1 MRTIQATFAA
11 VVLMIAAYWLYMV
24 SDYIVLWSRRV
35 MYLAGMG
42 VRVCGAL
49 VVFLVLVAAV
59 YWLAR
64 QQYERNRMR
73 DGAHER
79 RVIYLHPWHV
89 RVFLWMIGRVPPR
102 VELFPESLIAPGV
115 VVSSAGVAEIEP
127 RAGWDRQLTYAQ
139 TVEKTN
145 RIRAAAPGDG
155 VAALPWFAGGGKTAA
170 GLGRMLAGGERPPRP
185 VTVDAPPP
193 LPQLPPPAPLTP
205 QAAIAAS
212 RPASLVLG
220 QTDSGELMRWD
231 MAQTPHF
238 RVHGTTQGAGKTNA
252 AQVLAAAAL
261 RTGAHVVVFDPAGLK
276 DWQDFA
282 GHAELVDASDPATL
296 ADGAARL
303 LTIYHNRT
311 RQLVEAGAR
320 NIGEMARPPQRIV
333 VVLCEFGAQC
343 EQARADGVMGDI
355 ETPLLQ
361 LARKAA
367 AAGISLLIEDQ
378 AMKRW
383 PRALSANVAGVAIGR
398 LPLYDAQAC
407 GFVARR
413 GMTTETLRPGQFWY
427 AGQLV
432 SVPHVQPELRTLLA
446 SVPAPRRLVMLTPRW
461 EGSSQSS
468 SQAVHGPVHGA
479 VQGYSPEVAPP
490 PTPAVNT
497 PMNTTPTTVEGWYE
511 WTIDNYLP
519 MHPELLQTDDRGR
532 GMGVKALAETMAAE
546 NGKGMDAMKGT
557 ASEVAKRLRADVGF
571 VGGAGE
577 VFGVND
583 TGGKKGGA

>member
-1 MRTIQATFAA
+1 
-11 VVLMIAAYWLYMV
+11 MIAAYWLYMV

-170 GLGRMLAGGERPPRP
+170 WLGRMLAGGERPPRP

-252 AQVLAAAAL
+252 AQALAAAAL

-446 SVPAPRRLVMLTPRW
+446 SVPAPRRLVMQTPRW
-461 EGSSQSS
+461 EGGGNVSS
-468 SQAVHGPVHGA
+468 SVRSEVF
-479 VQGYSPEVAPP
+479 PEVETAETA
-490 PTPAVNT
+490 PTPTPQANGNT
-497 PMNTTPTTVEGWYE
+497 GNTDPAKWDAFILDYMTT
-511 WTIDNYLP
+511 
-519 MHPELLQTDDRGR
+519 HPELWQTPPS
-532 GMGVKALAETMAAE
+532 GVRELAR
-546 NGKGMDAMKGT
+546 AM
-557 ASEVAKRLRADVGF
+557 SRH
-571 VGGAGE
+571 
-577 VFGVND
+577 D
-583 TGGKKGGA
+583 TGNEVSEDSYVSIASKTTKRYRTEARLPSGDKLGVDTTSIPGGSVL

>member
-1 MRTIQATFAA
+1 
-11 VVLMIAAYWLYMV
+11 MIAAYWLYMV

-35 MYLAGMG
+35 MFLAGLG
-42 VRVCGAL
+42 VRVCGGTL
-49 VVFLVLVAAV
+49 VFVVFAASL
-59 YWLAR
+59 YFFIR
-64 QQYERNRMR
+64 QWHEGRRMR

-79 RVIYLHPWHV
+79 RTYYLHPWHV
-89 RVFLWMIGRVPPR
+89 RLFLWLIGRVPPR
-102 VELFPESLIAPGV
+102 VEIFPETLLSPGV
-115 VVSSAGVAEIEP
+115 VISGAGVVEIEP
-127 RAGWDRQLTYAQ
+127 RAGWDRQLAYARD
-139 TVEKTN
+139 VERTN
-145 RIRAAAPGDG
+145 RVRAAAPGDG
-155 VAALPWFAGGGKTAA
+155 ALGLPWFSGAA
-170 GLGRMLAGGERPPRP
+170 PARGLGRMLGGGDAAPRP

-193 LPQLPPPAPLTP
+193 AALPQLSPPTLTP
-205 QAAIAAS
+205 QAAIAES

-220 QTDSGELMRWD
+220 QTDAGELVRWD
-231 MAQTPHF
+231 MAQTPHLRF
-238 RVHGTTQGAGKTNA
+238 HGATRGAGKTNA
-252 AQVLAAAAL
+252 IQVVAAGAL
-261 RTGAHVVVFDPAGLK
+261 KTGAHVVVFDPARFK
-276 DWQDFA
+276 DWGDFR
-282 GHAELVDASDPATL
+282 HCAELVDASDPATL

-303 LTIYHNRT
+303 MTIYHNRT
-311 RQLVEAGAR
+311 RQLAEAGRR
-320 NIGEMARPPQRIV
+320 NIGEMTRPPQRIV
-333 VVLCEFGAQC
+333 VVICEFGAQC
-343 EQARADGVMGDI
+343 ELARAEGVMGDI
-355 ETPLLQ
+355 ETHLLQ

-367 AAGISLLIEDQ
+367 AAGIHLVLEDQ
-378 AMKRW
+378 AVERW
-383 PRALSANVAGVAIGR
+383 PRALSANVAGTAIGR
-398 LPLYDAQAC
+398 MPLYAAQAC

-413 GMTTETLRPGQFWY
+413 GMTTETLQRGQFWFG
-427 AGQLV
+427 GQLLRT
-432 SVPHVQPELRTLLA
+432 PHMQPELRTLLA

-546 NGKGMDAMKGT
+546 NGKGMDARKGT

>member
-1 MRTIQATFAA
+1 
-11 VVLMIAAYWLYMV
+11 MIAAYWLYMV

-35 MYLAGMG
+35 MFLAGLG
-42 VRVCGAL
+42 VRVCGGTL
-49 VVFLVLVAAV
+49 VFVVFAASL
-59 YWLAR
+59 YFFIR
-64 QQYERNRMR
+64 QWHEGRRMR

-79 RVIYLHPWHV
+79 RTYYLHPWHV
-89 RVFLWMIGRVPPR
+89 RLFLWLIGRVPPR
-102 VELFPESLIAPGV
+102 VEIFPETLISPGV
-115 VVSSAGVAEIEP
+115 VISGAGVVEIEP
-127 RAGWDRQLTYAQ
+127 RAGWDRQLAYARD
-139 TVEKTN
+139 VERTN
-145 RIRAAAPGDG
+145 RVRAAAPGDG
-155 VAALPWFAGGGKTAA
+155 ALGLPWFSGGGAA
-170 GLGRMLAGGERPPRP
+170 RGLGRMLGGGDAAPRP

-193 LPQLPPPAPLTP
+193 AALPQLPPPAVLTP
-205 QAAIAAS
+205 QAAIAES

-220 QTDSGELMRWD
+220 QTVGGELVRWD

-261 RTGAHVVVFDPAGLK
+261 RTGAHVVVFDPARLK

-311 RQLVEAGAR
+311 QQLVEAGAR

-432 SVPHVQPELRTLLA
+432 SVPHVQPVLREMLA
-446 SVPAPRRLVMLTPRW
+446 SVPAPRYLVMQTPRW
-461 EGSSQSS
+461 EGERSTS
-468 SQAVHGPVHGA
+468 AGTAGGGGVPPVPPLENAGTERNA
-479 VQGYSPEVAPP
+479 GTPP
-490 PTPAVNT
+490 PDDPGRWDDVVTAWFAANPQALTGPAVGISDLARAMCRDN
-497 PMNTTPTTVEGWYE
+497 EGTDANYE
-511 WTIDNYLP
+511 AYKGRAHPLFHQFRKSIRLP
-519 MHPELLQTDDRGR
+519 NGDRLGTDI
-532 GMGVKALAETMAAE
+532 T
-546 NGKGMDAMKGT
+546 
-557 ASEVAKRLRADVGF
+557 
-571 VGGAGE
+571 GGA
-577 VFGVND
+577 
-583 TGGKKGGA
+583 

>member
-1 MRTIQATFAA
+1 LRTIQIAFVAA
-11 VVLMIAAYWLYMV
+11 VLMIAAYWLYMV

-367 AAGISLLIEDQ
+367 AAGIHLVLEDQ
-378 AMKRW
+378 AIVRW

-398 LPLYDAQAC
+398 MPLYSAQAC
-407 GFVARR
+407 GFVPRR
-413 GMTTETLRPGQFWY
+413 GATTETLQPGQFWFG
-427 AGQLV
+427 GQLV
-432 SVPHVQPELRTLLA
+432 NVPHMQPALRELLA
-446 SVPAPRRLVMLTPRW
+446 DVPAPRLRVMNTPRW
-461 EGSSQSS
+461 EGAGNVSQS
-468 SQAVHGPVHGA
+468 VRGGVF
-479 VQGYSPEVAPP
+479 PEVETSETAET
-490 PTPAVNT
+490 PTPQVETNT
-497 PMNTTPTTVEGWYE
+497 GNAPDAGKWYDYILSYMGRPEGADLWKQPAKGVRE
-511 WTIDNYLP
+511 LARAMSVLETGNEANEDNYVSIVSKAAKQIRNSARLP
-519 MHPELLQTDDRGR
+519 NGDRLGTDI
-532 GMGVKALAETMAAE
+532 T
-546 NGKGMDAMKGT
+546 
-557 ASEVAKRLRADVGF
+557 
-571 VGGAGE
+571 GGA
-577 VFGVND
+577 
-583 TGGKKGGA
+583 